1 NAEMSDE
8 HEDFALENDE
18 FYLGE
23 KGEEAEAEEDVYRM
37 DEFFIWDDELEAREY
52 EQKPYGERSVGN
64 EERDAPST
72 ATISVAE
79 KSEEEARDTA
89 GPDHALAEIPVEV
102 RINLSFCVI
111 LPVELLCLTTFIQEK
126 VTTTDVTEPEQMEQI
141 YRQTLQTYKLRR
153 DDIMERRARTTA
165 DVQSYE
171 DKVRKTR
178 DENARV
184 FNELLDREREVATGL
199 IYTKTGGK
207 ITERAINE
215 ITRRQVLR
223 HEIVIRNRYKC
234 LILQYRLEDLNS
246 QLRDL
251 EALGEGMTTMDYEAL
266 HVAQINCRDKLDER
280 DRELEKLRSKI
291 AQVVNGI
298 AHYKEKETCLAEDIE
313 FEEHEL
319 NEHCE
324 QAIRV
329 REDVNKL
336 HLILRDLRRA
346 HDAKRHDAGLL
357 MAQPVLREM
366 EKTMK
371 LLDVLRN
378 DIEIIKQE
386 IQQDGPAN
394 RRKTTS
400 AEASA
405 MTTMTQD

>member
-1 NAEMSDE
+1 MLKEFLAEQ
-8 HEDFALENDE
+8 
-18 FYLGE
+18 
-23 KGEEAEAEEDVYRM
+23 AELRKKNK
-37 DEFFIWDDELEAREY
+37 FLEAWII
-52 EQKPYGERSVGN
+52 KHM
-64 EERDAPST
+64 
-72 ATISVAE
+72 
-79 KSEEEARDTA
+79 KK
-89 GPDHALAEIPVEV
+89 
-102 RINLSFCVI
+102 
-111 LPVELLCLTTFIQEK
+111 IQEK

-215 ITRRQVLR
+215 ITRR
-223 HEIVIRNRYKC
+223 
-234 LILQYRLEDLNS
+234 QYRLEDLNS